1 MKKYEFANITHV
13 PEPFSLT
20 LTCTHAPTMQA
31 LLNELTQQFPK
42 LKFEVNYQKASGDYV
57 FGGTRKPFGVD
68 GWLPYFYVIDRLG
81 KSGWEPFNTQLGGSS
96 VDFRLEYEG

>member
-1 MKKYEFANITHV
+1 MKKFEYANVTFV

-20 LTCTHAPTMQA
+20 LTCTQTTMMQA
-31 LLNELTQQFPK
+31 LLSELVQQFPK
-42 LKFEVNYQKASGDYV
+42 LQFEVNYKNASGDYV
-57 FGGTRKPFGVD
+57 FGGTRKPFGD
-68 GWLPYFYVIDRLG
+68 GWPAYFYVIDRLG